1 MNIDAIDFELK
12 MSQGELWSLA
22 FWVKHSLE
30 FTLKDHWVRYQDV
43 WKEREKQRLAV
54 INRMFLSLG
63 RPDLYNDI
71 FETADNVFKTYNAS
85 KTPQP

>member
-12 MSQGELWSLA
+12 MTQGELWSLA
-22 FWVKHSLE
+22 FWVKNSLV
-30 FTLKDHWVRYQDV
+30 FTIKDHWVSHQDA
-43 WKEREKQRLAV
+43 WKEHEKQRLQV

-71 FETADNVFKTYNAS
+71 FETADKVFNEYNSKKTA
-85 KTPQP
+85 